1 MVDLS
6 HKNGRRRE
14 ARDYFLLGVDLEI
27 NYWTAHFNQSGRVN
41 PLSSHSLDLLVVL
54 SNSFIKLDGSA
65 SLSVKYLAKSNKD
78 RKNWIPNFR

>member
-1 MVDLS
+1 M
-6 HKNGRRRE
+6 KNWRRRE
-14 ARDYFLLGVDLEI
+14 AGDYFLLGVDLEI
-27 NYWTAHFNQSGRVN
+27 NYWTAHFNQRGQSQSFV
-41 PLSSHSLDLLVVL
+41 LTQDLLVVL